1 MRFFI
6 LICSLFLCT
15 SLMGQKLKE
24 KEVPEKVVRALYK
37 QFKSTRKVNW
47 MGMDSLYRAEFE
59 FEGKPGFALFTEK
72 GRFVESGVAI
82 PESELLFSIG
92 HYIRR
97 NYPDDIISAA
107 FKTKNALKVVQYII
121 GVGDD
126 TLIFDDLGHLV
137 SKETKPEVQTPPA
150 EDQGYHR
157 E

>member
-1 MRFFI
+1 
-6 LICSLFLCT
+6 LI
-15 SLMGQKLKE
+15 GQKLKE

-92 HYIRR
+92 
-97 NYPDDIISAA
+97 DDIISAA

-126 TLIFDDLGHLV
+126 TLIFDDLGQLV